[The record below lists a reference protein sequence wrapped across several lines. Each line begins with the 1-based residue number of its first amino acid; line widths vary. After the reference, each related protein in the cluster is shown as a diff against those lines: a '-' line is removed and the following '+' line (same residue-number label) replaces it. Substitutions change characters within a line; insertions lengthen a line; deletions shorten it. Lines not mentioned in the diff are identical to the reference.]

1 MLGQVQLPTFAY
13 RPQANGTAERAIQ
26 TLTRSIKAYV
36 SDPQQRDWDQY
47 ASRLALA
54 INTVPS
60 ATRGETPFF
69 LMHGWDPFTTL
80 TASLP
85 LPEAHED
92 PDARQWRLA
101 ILDQHVHAQKAAREL
116 LEAAVRGRAEAHNAR
131 TPPAVEERIQVGD
144 KVWLYIDQV
153 KPGVKKK
160 LAHLWHGPFRVVQRV
175 TNYSS
180 VLEMQGRRRQK
191 NHRQQS
197 EVHDSRLKLY
207 RTYTPRP
214 VDVLDTQPPVDFDE
228 EMYLP
233 EDSFEPGEPFTEIF
247 GVRDIR
253 YTRSKEFEVQTEK
266 NGPWSWIAASLLP
279 ASELLTSFEKDWL
292 RVSRLG
298 MMVDDDMNFEEDE
311 IVEEKQDES
320 PPPPDDDVRLN

>member
-1 MLGQVQLPTFAY
+1 
-13 RPQANGTAERAIQ
+13 
-26 TLTRSIKAYV
+26 
-36 SDPQQRDWDQY
+36 
-47 ASRLALA
+47 
-54 INTVPS
+54 
-60 ATRGETPFF
+60 
-69 LMHGWDPFTTL
+69 
-80 TASLP
+80 
-85 LPEAHED
+85 
-92 PDARQWRLA
+92 
-101 ILDQHVHAQKAAREL
+101 
-116 LEAAVRGRAEAHNAR
+116 
-131 TPPAVEERIQVGD
+131 
-144 KVWLYIDQV
+144 
-153 KPGVKKK
+153 
-160 LAHLWHGPFRVVQRV
+160 
-175 TNYSS
+175 
-180 VLEMQGRRRQK
+180 MQGRRRQK

-214 VDVLDTQPPVDFDE
+214 ADVLDTQPPVDFDE

-233 EDSFEPGEPFTEIF
+233 EDSFEPGESFMEIF